1 MVFFGIK
8 KGTGRTYCRLCRE
21 TIQKGQTTIYVSG
34 YRTSGQIHALTED
47 CLYLREALEKIK
59 EE

>member
-1 MVFFGIK
+1 MVVFGIK

-21 TIQKGQTTIYVSG
+21 TIQNGQPTIYVSG
-34 YRTSGQIHALTED
+34 YRTSGQIHALTEH
-47 CLYLREALEKIK
+47 CFYLRETLEKIK